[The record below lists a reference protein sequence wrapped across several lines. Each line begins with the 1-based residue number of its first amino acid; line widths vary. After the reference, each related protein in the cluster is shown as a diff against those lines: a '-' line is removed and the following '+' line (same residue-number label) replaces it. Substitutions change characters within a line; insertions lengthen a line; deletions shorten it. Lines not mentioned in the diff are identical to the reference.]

1 MVDTSEE
8 HSTVDHMTTT
18 AVTIALLVLLTGA
31 GVTTL
36 LRRRATR
43 TTRTDPS
50 TGHAP
55 GAPEDAASTAE
66 RPRPRDPRIGRVAQ
80 AYADGAIDERTIGTA
95 ARILGIDKDEARR
108 RLEAAATADTTSGT
122 AGGGNGARRPVD
134 RAKKRKKNKQARRS
148 RQTNRR

>member
-1 MVDTSEE
+1 MVDTPGE
-8 HSTVDHMTTT
+8 HSTVDHMTTTT

-122 AGGGNGARRPVD
+122 TGGNGARRPVD